1 MSIIKGAKA
10 IKREDI
16 PGDVPDWINYI
27 LDPLNSFMDTTITA
41 LRNGINYQDNIKSS
55 LKKFVFNDGEELI
68 ISHKFSGR
76 VGIHVL
82 YCEDFFTLK
91 TRQVDNDNI
100 GVTFLFRNSGSQ
112 EVLFSIIADASVDT
126 AFASV
131 SDTPLYNIGKSYPIG
146 GLRISGCD
154 DICENEAYPDGSAI
168 SRTTYAALFA
178 KYGVTWGA
186 GDGTTTFNI
195 LDLRSATLRCV
206 GTPTIFTSN
215 DAVALA
221 DTIDDQMQGHFH
233 GPPGDANSYYAKGGS
248 GAIDNIKGG
257 LAGIRYNNNT
267 SGPITDGVNG
277 VPRTGTET
285 TGKARGIH
293 IFMRLY

>member
-1 MSIIKGAKA
+1 MSIIKGARA

-27 LDPLNSFMDTTITA
+27 LEPLNSFMDTTITA

-68 ISHKFSGR
+68 IRHKFNGR
-76 VGIHVL
+76 VGVHVL
-82 YCEDFFTLK
+82 YCEDFFTIK
-91 TRQVDNDNI
+91 TRQVNNDSI
-100 GVTFLFRNSGSQ
+100 GITFLFRNSGSQ

-206 GTPTIFTSN
+206 GTPTIYTSN

-221 DTIDDQMQGHFH
+221 QLIDDQLQGHWHTFNRSITTV
-233 GPPGDANSYYAKGGS
+233 GNSGVNRD
-248 GAIDNIKGG
+248 IF
-257 LAGIRYNNNT
+257 NNNT
-267 SGPITDGVNG
+267 DNVIDVKNPVTDGVNG